1 MTYQYNNNINNN
13 KNTNMYVRHTVVL
26 VIDVL
31 WYCNSIGFE
40 RAVLNGIKQSGEY
53 APVVIGSLHKWHK
66 EI

>member
-13 KNTNMYVRHTVVL
+13 KNTKMYVRHTVVL

-40 RAVLNGIKQSGEY
+40 KSCTEWNKAVRRICTGGYWVPS
-53 APVVIGSLHKWHK
+53 
-66 EI
+66 